1 MRPFSWNLVN
11 ENTRAL
17 LLSRDSTPSHSIQS
31 RDMITSDNRF
41 PRRDSGDNTYIL
53 SVIFILQNNMNH
65 WLTDRGNYNYIEIS
79 DKRAS
84 AMIKSNEMVAFAMET
99 RVSKLESGHGG
110 KRASYEVLKS
120 PQL

>member
-1 MRPFSWNLVN
+1 
-11 ENTRAL
+11 
-17 LLSRDSTPSHSIQS
+17 
-31 RDMITSDNRF
+31 MITSDNRF
-41 PRRDSGDNTYIL
+41 PRRDSSDNTYIL
-53 SVIFILQNNMNH
+53 SIIFILQNNMNH
-65 WLTDRGNYNYIEIS
+65 WLTD
-79 DKRAS
+79 RAS